1 VAPFVVRDAVTGD
14 LEPCIALGQ
23 RAAPERGA
31 EDWRRELETDLATS
45 DHHLVV
51 AEADGAIV
59 GYGRA
64 RLVVPAADAPA
75 DGVPRGYY
83 LMGMYVRSDHRRQGA
98 GTALIRSRLVW
109 ISERDADAWYFA
121 NARNVGSIE
130 LHRRFGFQEVT
141 RSFSFPGLTFDGGEG
156 ILFRARLRD

>member
-1 VAPFVVRDAVTGD
+1 MAPFVVRDAVADD
-14 LEPCIALGQ
+14 LEPCVVLAQ
-23 RAAPERGA
+23 RASPERA
-31 EDWRRELETDLATS
+31 ADDWRHELETDLATS
-45 DHHLVV
+45 DQHLAL

-64 RLVVPAADAPA
+64 RLFVPAADAPA
-75 DGVPRGYY
+75 DTAPRGYY
-83 LMGMYVRSDHRRQGA
+83 LTGMYVRPDHRRLGA
-98 GTALIRSRLVW
+98 GTALIRARLAW
-109 ISERDADAWYFA
+109 IAERDSDAWYFA

-141 RSFSFPGLTFDGGEG
+141 RAFSFPGLAFDGDEG